1 MSVCGL
7 DECLAQL
14 IVTKS
19 SLVYLLLASR
29 PSEAKG
35 PLHPIAR
42 SGGREETRA
51 PPRGLLVF
59 PWCTLEACDS
69 PADGAVARIVSAE
82 AEAAMIDPG
91 ELIERQRGVGSMELS
106 AGLRDVP
113 SATSF
118 ANVHNFDDD
127 AAVRVRPPV
136 VLCFYIVLST
146 RTRVRALR
154 LL

>member
-1 MSVCGL
+1 MTTRRA
-7 DECLAQL
+7 CLAQL
-14 IVTKS
+14 IVNREP
-19 SLVYLLLASR
+19 R

-35 PLHPIAR
+35 PLHPLQGA
-42 SGGREETRA
+42 GGGEETRA

-118 ANVHNFDDD
+118 ANVHNFDD

-136 VLCFYIVLST
+136 VLCFAAVT
-146 RTRVRALR
+146 VC
-154 LL
+154 